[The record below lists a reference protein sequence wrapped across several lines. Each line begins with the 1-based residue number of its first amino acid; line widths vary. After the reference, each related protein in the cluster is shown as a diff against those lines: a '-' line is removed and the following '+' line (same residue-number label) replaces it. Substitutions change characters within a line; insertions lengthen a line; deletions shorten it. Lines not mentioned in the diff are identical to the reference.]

1 MLDLDAPA
9 PAGGVGWA
17 EFLDDIDA
25 DGHNK
30 GLRLAE
36 EAPRH
41 LAKLAKTVQRLLNA
55 GWKRVRVVT
64 DHGWLL
70 LPGGLPKVELH
81 VKLTETKWSRCAVLK
96 EAAPEVDAMVLPW
109 SYGPEVRIALAPGI
123 GAFRAGKVYDHGGLT
138 LQESVVPM
146 LDVTPNE
153 PVPGRPALKSVA
165 WNTRKTICTV
175 TASDAEGL
183 PLTLERLGS
192 AMGDPAVIGAD
203 GKGKLVFDEVDE
215 LVGEAIS
222 VVLRRE
228 GQKVAEE
235 AMKFGEG
242 WHAA

>member
-1 MLDLDAPA
+1 
-9 PAGGVGWA
+9 
-17 EFLDDIDA
+17 
-25 DGHNK
+25 
-30 GLRLAE
+30 
-36 EAPRH
+36 
-41 LAKLAKTVQRLLNA
+41 
-55 GWKRVRVVT
+55 
-64 DHGWLL
+64 
-70 LPGGLPKVELH
+70 
-81 VKLTETKWSRCAVLK
+81 
-96 EAAPEVDAMVLPW
+96 MVLPW

-235 AMKFGEG
+235 PLKFGEG